1 MRSWAPHPPPPRR
14 PARFEVPD
22 LHICRGCEWP
32 FVVPTSVLD
41 VTGHNEYLME
51 LQCNN
56 CGLVVVGTHGEEVL
70 EALDRELDR
79 QVSDMEAALELWMVT
94 TQMEEIDAFTAAL
107 HADHILPE
115 DF

>member
-1 MRSWAPHPPPPRR
+1 MRPHEAHTAPSRR

-22 LHICRGCEWP
+22 LHLCRACERP
-32 FVVPTSVLD
+32 FVVPASVLD
-41 VTGHNEYLME
+41 VVGHNGYLIE
-51 LQCNN
+51 LQCHN

-79 QVSDMEAALELWMVT
+79 QQADMQAALELWTVT
-94 TQMEEIDAFTAAL
+94 RQIEEIDAFTAAL